1 MAGKR
6 WFWIGL
12 LVTGLLTGAAWSRQ
26 DPQRHWLGVNG
37 ADWRQMKPEA
47 RLAYVEGFLAG
58 AALSQAATGA
68 RDSAQVRLALEQLK
82 RDGRLRFPY
91 GANVYSSRISDFYW
105 WKNHVPL
112 PTWHAFLEVNSA
124 LGRPISDTL
133 P

>member
-1 MAGKR
+1 MAGKW
-6 WFWIGL
+6 WFWIAV
-12 LVTGLLTGAAWSRQ
+12 LVVGVLTGAAWPGQ
-26 DPQRHWLGVNG
+26 DPHRHWLGVNG
-37 ADWRQMKPEA
+37 ADWRRMKPDT

-68 RDSAQVRLALEQLK
+68 RDSAQVRMAIEKLS
-82 RDGRLRFPY
+82 RDGGLRFPF

-112 PTWHAFLEVNSA
+112 PTWHAFLEVNTA
-124 LGRPISDTL
+124 LGRPITDTL

>member
-6 WFWIGL
+6 WFWMAL
-12 LVTGLLTGAAWSRQ
+12 LVGGALTGATWSRQ
-26 DPQRHWLGVNG
+26 DPHRHWLGVNG
-37 ADWRQMKPEA
+37 ADWRRMKPDA
-47 RLAYVEGFLAG
+47 RVAYVEGFLAG

-68 RDSAQVRLALEQLK
+68 RDSAQVRMAIEKLS

-105 WKNHVPL
+105 WENHVPL
-112 PTWHAFLEVNSA
+112 PTWHAFLEVNTA
-124 LGRPISDTL
+124 LGRAITDTL

>member
-6 WFWIGL
+6 WYWL
-12 LVTGLLTGAAWSRQ
+12 AMLVAGALTATAWSRQ

-37 ADWRQMKPEA
+37 AEWRGMKPDV

-58 AALSQAATGA
+58 AALGQAAAGA
-68 RDSAQVRLALEQLK
+68 RDSSEVRIAIEKLS
-82 RDGRLRFPY
+82 RDGGLRFPF
-91 GANVYSSRISDFYW
+91 GANVYSSRITDFYW

-112 PTWHAFLEVNSA
+112 PTWHAFLEVNTA
-124 LGRPISDTL
+124 LGRPITDTL

>member
-1 MAGKR
+1 MAVKR
-6 WFWIGL
+6 FLPLAL
-12 LVTGLLTGAAWSRQ
+12 LVAGVLTGTAWSRQ
-26 DPQRHWLGVNG
+26 APRPWLAVSGD
-37 ADWRQMKPEA
+37 DWRQMDPDV

-68 RDSAQVRLALEQLK
+68 RDSTGVRVAIEKLS
-82 RDGRLRFPY
+82 RTGGLRFPY

-105 WKNHVPL
+105 WENHVPL
-112 PTWHAFLEVNSA
+112 PMWQAFLEVNTA

>member
-1 MAGKR
+1 MA
-6 WFWIGL
+6 L
-12 LVTGLLTGAAWSRQ
+12 LVVGALTGTAWSRQ
-26 DPQRHWLGVNG
+26 DPHRHWLGVNG
-37 ADWRQMKPEA
+37 ADWRRMKPDA
-47 RLAYVEGFLAG
+47 RVAYVEGFLAG

-68 RDSAQVRLALEQLK
+68 RDSAQVRMAIEKLS

-112 PTWHAFLEVNSA
+112 PTWHAFLEVNTA
-124 LGRPISDTL
+124 LGRRITDTL